1 MSRAVKAEP
10 LGADGAKVLRQAGD
24 VITVVDGVTLV
35 EPYAT
40 RRWDDTPL
48 GMARAAA
55 RAYYR
60 HHDDP
65 PSKRWA
71 HTAYAVYDLARY

>member
-1 MSRAVKAEP
+1 VSRATKADP

-24 VITVVDGVTLV
+24 VITVVEGVTVV

-40 RRWDDTPL
+40 RRGDDTPL
-48 GMARAAA
+48 GMARAGA

-60 HHDDP
+60 HHADDNR
-65 PSKRWA
+65 KRWA
-71 HTAYAVYDLARY
+71 HVAYAVYDLARY